1 MKGQGV
7 KAMKGGVIKD
17 PPNYFRHV
25 HVPTADEIVNKVLK
39 RYPKLKPKGNRPRD
53 KLNLELERLNL
64 VYQIIL
70 DKLKFL
76 DEMPK
81 PERLHPFYLE
91 LASLTV
97 PYQKYWASVLGLIR
111 LREKMREMWED
122 YRALLRAAVSLEDAA
137 RIRREAVGRALSM
150 VRRSRGALQTIRDF
164 KYAVASLP
172 SIDFTQPRIV
182 VAGMPS
188 SGKSSFV
195 KKVSTADVEVA
206 SYPFTTREVHVGH
219 IDIGDFKVQVV
230 DTPGIL
236 DRPWDKLNEIERK
249 AAAAIRYLP
258 SVLLFLYDVSPE
270 SYGIEDQTEVLD
282 NVLKVVPKDKIVIAL
297 NKMDVAEEGKVKL
310 AKEKAEELGL
320 PVFEISVKTGKGLKE
335 LLEYLIKRSVESL
348 AEEGAETS
356 G

>member
-1 MKGQGV
+1 MERLL
-7 KAMKGGVIKD
+7 KD

-25 HVPTADEIVNKVLK
+25 HVPTADEIVNKVLN

-53 KLNLELERLNL
+53 KLNLEIERVSL
-64 VYQIIL
+64 VYQIIIDKLSFL
-70 DKLKFL
+70 DK
-76 DEMPK
+76 MPK

-91 LASLTV
+91 LASLSV

-122 YRALLRAAVSLEDAA
+122 YRALVRSAVSLEEAA
-137 RIRREAVGRALSM
+137 RFRREAVGRALSM

-172 SIDFTQPRIV
+172 SVDFEQPRIV

-195 KKVSTADVEVA
+195 KSVSTAKVEVA
-206 SYPFTTREVHVGH
+206 SYPFTTKEIHVGH
-219 IDIGDFKVQVV
+219 TEYQGYKVQII

-249 AAAAIRYLP
+249 AVTAIRYLP
-258 SVLLFLYDVSPE
+258 SVLLFLYDVSAE
-270 SYGIEDQTEVLD
+270 SYGIEDQSSVLY
-282 NVLKVVPKDKIVIAL
+282 NILNIIPKEKIVIAL
-297 NKMDVAEEGKVKL
+297 NKIDVAEPGKVKL
-310 AKEKAEELGL
+310 AEEKAKELGL
-320 PVFEISVKTGKGLKE
+320 PVFKISVATGEGMDELKE
-335 LLEYLIKRSVESL
+335 YLMKKSIEML
-348 AEEGAETS
+348 ARELS
-356 G
+356 DK